1 MKYLKISKNRI
12 LINFQYRFNMLAQI
26 FMYIF
31 SFLAILYMWLSIY
44 QNNTDIG
51 AYTKKEMIVY
61 IFIVNMLHYLFDFR
75 NVTRIGELVHSG
87 QLSTYIIRP
96 ISIESESL
104 FFYLGENALK
114 NFLMLL
120 IFLGSGIVYKNNNI
134 LLTLMLFIIIYFVYF
149 YIEQTLACLGFWMLE
164 TWPLIGL
171 VNGIY
176 YILSGTTFPLDIL
189 PKPIYSVVKYN
200 PFSMIGF
207 SLTKSLQNSL
217 SVSENV
223 KYIIAGLIWLVIFK
237 MAYNFIMKKGLE
249 KYEGM
254 GA

>member
-1 MKYLKISKNRI
+1 
-12 LINFQYRFNMLAQI
+12 
-26 FMYIF
+26 
-31 SFLAILYMWLSIY
+31 
-44 QNNTDIG
+44 
-51 AYTKKEMIVY
+51 
-61 IFIVNMLHYLFDFR
+61 
-75 NVTRIGELVHSG
+75 
-87 QLSTYIIRP
+87 
-96 ISIESESL
+96 
-104 FFYLGENALK
+104 
-114 NFLMLL
+114 
-120 IFLGSGIVYKNNNI
+120 
-134 LLTLMLFIIIYFVYF
+134 
-149 YIEQTLACLGFWMLE
+149 MLE

-237 MAYNFIMKKGLE
+237 MAYNFMMKKGLE